1 VNEPKLTVVIPA
13 YNEIYTIREVI
24 RRVLARPE
32 VDEIIVVDDGS
43 TDGTRECLRE
53 IEAEHAPNGKVS
65 LRVVLKEKRG
75 GKGTAL
81 VEGFKH
87 VTGDVVLIQ
96 DADLEYDPVDY
107 PKLLAPI
114 IDGRADVVYGSRFMS
129 GERSALLFWNTVAN
143 KILTLVANVFS
154 NLNLTDVWTG
164 YKVFRAEIISRV
176 PIKSKGFSFEPEI
189 TVKLAKLGCRIYE
202 VPIRYTGR
210 TYAEGKKIRLRDAFF
225 GLWTT
230 FATALWGELGDLAV
244 GEQTL
249 QVMANAGRYNR
260 LIREMF
266 APHMGKNV
274 VEIGAG
280 VGNVSRFLLDA
291 KKLTLTDTD
300 PIYVRYLERY
310 FRDWDYVTVR
320 RLDLL
325 EPAEDTPWGTFD
337 TAVCF
342 NVVEHISDD
351 ATALRNLRRLLK
363 PGGRLL
369 VIVPAHQWLFGTL
382 DVHLGHHRRY
392 VKTELEE
399 KLKLAGFE
407 LEHSQYYNHIAVPG
421 WFVNGRWL
429 KRKVIPGFQVALFDR
444 LTPLVKLTMSP
455 KSRWGLS
462 LFAVGRAVDNGS
474 PDAGGK
480 TVGP

>member
-1 VNEPKLTVVIPA
+1 M
-13 YNEIYTIREVI
+13 
-24 RRVLARPE
+24 
-32 VDEIIVVDDGS
+32 
-43 TDGTRECLRE
+43 
-53 IEAEHAPNGKVS
+53 S
-65 LRVVLKEKRG
+65 LRVVLKERRG

-114 IDGRADVVYGSRFMS
+114 VDGRADDVVSGSRFMS
-129 GERSALLFWNTVAN
+129 GERSVLLFWNTVAN
-143 KILTLVANVFS
+143 KILTLVANFCS
-154 NLNLTDVWTG
+154 NLNLTDVLGPATRSSALKSSAASRSSRRDSASSPRSRSSSRSSG
-164 YKVFRAEIISRV
+164 AASTRFRSA
-176 PIKSKGFSFEPEI
+176 
-189 TVKLAKLGCRIYE
+189 T
-202 VPIRYTGR
+202 
-210 TYAEGKKIRLRDAFF
+210 RDATTPKARKS
-225 GLWTT
+225 GSGTPSSDCWTT
-230 FATALWGELGDLAV
+230 FATALWGELGELAV

-274 VEIGAG
+274 VEIGAP

-300 PIYVRYLERY
+300 PIYACPAISSATSASGTRVEGPEARPPAASRRHA
-310 FRDWDYVTVR
+310 FR
-320 RLDLL
+320 
-325 EPAEDTPWGTFD
+325 GTFD

-342 NVVEHISDD
+342 QRRRARQGSD
-351 ATALRNLRRLLK
+351 ATALRNLRRLLM

-392 VKTELEE
+392 EKEGLEE
-399 KLKLAGFE
+399 KLKIAGFE
-407 LEHSQYYNHIAVPG
+407 TEHSQFSTTSPCRG
-421 WFVNGRWL
+421 G
-429 KRKVIPGFQVALFDR
+429 
-444 LTPLVKLTMSP
+444 MST
-455 KSRWGLS
+455 
-462 LFAVGRAVDNGS
+462 
-474 PDAGGK
+474 DAGSSAR
-480 TVGP
+480 